1 MKISIICPI
10 YNAENYIEDLYF
22 NINRQKDV
30 YIEEINFI
38 LTESKDNTE
47 DKLKK
52 IGCTYE
58 KINKEKFSHSLVR
71 EKAAFNAK
79 GDIIVFITQDIKIED
94 EYWLYYLT
102 KDIKEKRCEAAFS
115 RQIGYKEHKV
125 ERYTREINYPDETR
139 IVSKDDIEKL
149 GLMTFFF
156 SDAAS
161 AINRKIFE
169 ELNGYDGKNLPTNED
184 MYIAYKL
191 ITKGYK
197 IKYCADSEVIHS
209 HTFTLK
215 QLYKRYYDTGLFF
228 GMNSFLDKYGTT
240 KAGGGLA
247 KYILKRAIQDKNIKV
262 LLNFIPNM
270 AVRYIGMKKG
280 KKDGRKR

>member
-102 KDIKEKRCEAAFS
+102 KDIIDGKCEAAFS
-115 RQIGYKEHKV
+115 RQIGYENHKV
-125 ERYTREINYPDETR
+125 ERYTREINYPSESR
-139 IVSKDDIEKL
+139 IVSKKDIDRL

-156 SDAAS
+156 SDASS
-161 AINRKIFE
+161 AISKKVFM
-169 ELNGYDGKNLPTNED
+169 ELKGYDNKNLPTNED
-184 MYIAYKL
+184 MYFAYKL
-191 ITKGYK
+191 IMSGYR
-197 IKYCADSEVIHS
+197 IEYAADSKIIHS
-209 HTFTLK
+209 HDLSFKETV
-215 QLYKRYYDTGLFF
+215 KRYSDIGKFF
-228 GMNSFLDKYGTT
+228 EENKYL
-240 KAGGGLA
+240 KKYSAGERGVAVL
-247 KYILKRAIQDKNIKV
+247 KYIAKRSIEDKKPLIIVDAII
-262 LLNFIPNM
+262 NFG
-270 AVRYIGMKKG
+270 ARFIGMKFYK
-280 KKDGRKR
+280 

>member
-156 SDAAS
+156 SDASS
-161 AINRKIFE
+161 AILKDVFIK
-169 ELNGYDGKNLPTNED
+169 LNGYDNKDLPTNED
-184 MYIAYKL
+184 MYFAYKL
-191 ITKGYK
+191 IMNGYR
-197 IKYCADSEVIHS
+197 I
-209 HTFTLK
+209 
-215 QLYKRYYDTGLFF
+215 
-228 GMNSFLDKYGTT
+228 
-240 KAGGGLA
+240 
-247 KYILKRAIQDKNIKV
+247 
-262 LLNFIPNM
+262 
-270 AVRYIGMKKG
+270 
-280 KKDGRKR
+280 